1 MTYDSALATPHPPG
15 DKHNFGLLPASA
27 YSKPEDMDPL
37 SLLAEE
43 TSDGDDEFFSFAET
57 NMGNPRLLEESTG
70 EHTSRFYG
78 KSSLIAFSSQA
89 FDERAEAPPT
99 NCARM
104 YRQELWGTPDVIPH
118 DS

>member
-1 MTYDSALATPHPPG
+1 M
-15 DKHNFGLLPASA
+15 GLLPANA

-43 TSDGDDEFFSFAET
+43 TSDGDDEFFSLTET
-57 NMGNPRLLEESTG
+57 NMGTPRPSEESTG

-78 KSSLIAFSSQA
+78 KSSVLAFTSQA
-89 FDERAEAPPT
+89 FDERAGAPPT

-104 YRQELWGTPDVIPH
+104 YRQEFWDTPDVIPPV
-118 DS
+118 S